1 MSPANPAPASPA
13 SASTVPSAAS
23 SGDAL
28 VVTGTGVVAGVAY
41 APVSRVQPR
50 PQLPSGGTIAE
61 SEQDQAVNAFADA
74 VVAVQN
80 VLLDKAEHV
89 TGHAREVLSATA
101 QLVADRGLTRAVK
114 KLIKHGDS
122 AEWAVV
128 QATDNLVAQFDRLG
142 GLYAERTTDLRDIRD
157 RLVAELRG
165 EPEPGV
171 PRPKSPVVL
180 FAEDLAP
187 ADTAGLDPEL
197 TVGLVTEAGGKTSHT
212 AIIARQLGIP
222 CIVGTGVA
230 LREIKNDTTVLVDG
244 AAGTVVAN
252 PDPQQAMAAVA
263 ESNAYFNRV
272 REWRGPGRTSDDYAV
287 QLLANV
293 GDGNAAGKAAA
304 GESEGI
310 GLFRTE
316 LAFLSASEEPS
327 VAEQA
332 EIYRSVLEPYAGR
345 GGRTHVVIRTLDAG
359 SDKPLAFA
367 NFDAEANPALG
378 VRGLRLAADN
388 PGLLIHQLDAI
399 AEARKGI
406 DVDVW
411 VMAPMVATVGE
422 ARSFAAKCRD
432 RGLWPGVMVEV
443 PAVALKAEQ
452 VLAEVEFFSI
462 GTNDLTQY
470 TMASDRLSSKLVDL
484 NDPWQPAVL
493 SLIQMA
499 GHAGI
504 KRHKPVGVCGEAAAD
519 PLLACVLAG
528 LGITSLSMAAT
539 ALPAVGVQLGDVT
552 IEQCRQA
559 AEAAVQAPYAVAA
572 KARATALLKK

>member
-1 MSPANPAPASPA
+1 M
-13 SASTVPSAAS
+13 
-23 SGDAL
+23 
-28 VVTGTGVVAGVAY
+28 
-41 APVSRVQPR
+41 
-50 PQLPSGGTIAE
+50 AE
-61 SEQDQAVNAFADA
+61 I
-74 VVAVQN
+74 
-80 VLLDKAEHV
+80 L
-89 TGHAREVLSATA
+89 
-101 QLVADRGLTRAVK
+101 
-114 KLIKHGDS
+114 
-122 AEWAVV
+122 
-128 QATDNLVAQFDRLG
+128 
-142 GLYAERTTDLRDIRD
+142 
-157 RLVAELRG
+157 
-165 EPEPGV
+165 
-171 PRPKSPVVL
+171 
-180 FAEDLAP
+180 
-187 ADTAGLDPEL
+187 
-197 TVGLVTEAGGKTSHT
+197 
-212 AIIARQLGIP
+212 
-222 CIVGTGVA
+222 
-230 LREIKNDTTVLVDG
+230 
-244 AAGTVVAN
+244 
-252 PDPQQAMAAVA
+252 
-263 ESNAYFNRV
+263 
-272 REWRGPGRTSDDYAV
+272 GRTSDDYAV

-316 LAFLSASEEPS
+316 LAFLSAPEEPS

-332 EIYRSVLEPYAGR
+332 EIYRSVLEAYAGR

-470 TMASDRLSSKLVDL
+470 AMASDRLSSS
-484 NDPWQPAVL
+484 W
-493 SLIQMA
+493 S
-499 GHAGI
+499 
-504 KRHKPVGVCGEAAAD
+504 
-519 PLLACVLAG
+519 
-528 LGITSLSMAAT
+528 T
-539 ALPAVGVQLGDVT
+539 
-552 IEQCRQA
+552 
-559 AEAAVQAPYAVAA
+559 
-572 KARATALLKK
+572 

>member
-1 MSPANPAPASPA
+1 MSPVESP
-13 SASTVPSAAS
+13 
-23 SGDAL
+23 
-28 VVTGTGVVAGVAY
+28 VVHGTPVVAGVAY
-41 APVSRVQPR
+41 APMIRVQPR
-50 PQLPSGGTIAE
+50 PQLPTAGSIE
-61 SEQDQAVNAFADA
+61 PDEQEAAVNAFADA

-89 TGHAREVLSATA
+89 TGHAHEVLSATA
-101 QLVADRGLTRAVK
+101 QLVADRGLARAVK
-114 KLIKHGDS
+114 KLIGHGDS

-128 QATDNLVAQFDRLG
+128 QATDNLVTQFERLG

-171 PRPKSPVVL
+171 PRPSRPTIL
-180 FAEDLAP
+180 FAQDLAP

-197 TVGLVTEAGGKTSHT
+197 TVGLVTEEGGKTSHT

-222 CIVGTGVA
+222 CIVGTGAA
-230 LREIKNDTTVLVDG
+230 LRTIKNDTTVLIDG
-244 AAGTVVAN
+244 STGTVTPE
-252 PDPQQAMAAVA
+252 PDPKLAQAAVA
-263 ESNAYFNRV
+263 ESSAYFNRV
-272 REWRGPGRTSDDYAV
+272 REWRGPGHTADGYAV

-293 GDGNAAGKAAA
+293 GDPDASSKSAA

-316 LAFLSASEEPS
+316 LAFLSAQEEPS

-332 EIYRSVLEPYAGR
+332 ELYRRVLTPYAGR
-345 GGRTHVVIRTLDAG
+345 GGHSHVVIRTLDAG

-367 NFDAEANPALG
+367 NVDAEANPALG
-378 VRGLRLAADN
+378 VRGLRLADAN
-388 PGLLIHQLDAI
+388 PQLLTNQLDAI
-399 AEARKGI
+399 ARARQGI

-411 VMAPMVATVGE
+411 VMAPMVATVPE
-422 ARSFAAKCRD
+422 ARAFAAQCRE

-470 TMASDRLSSKLVDL
+470 TMASDRLSSKLVEL
-484 NDPWQPAVL
+484 NDPWQPGVL
-493 SLIQMA
+493 RLIQMA
-499 GHAGI
+499 GHAGLAV
-504 KRHKPVGVCGEAAAD
+504 HKPVGVCGEAAAD
-519 PLLACVLAG
+519 PMLACVLTG

-552 IEQCRQA
+552 VDQCRQA
-559 AEAAVQAPYAVAA
+559 ASAAVQAPDAVS
-572 KARATALLKK
+572 ARARAVALLKG